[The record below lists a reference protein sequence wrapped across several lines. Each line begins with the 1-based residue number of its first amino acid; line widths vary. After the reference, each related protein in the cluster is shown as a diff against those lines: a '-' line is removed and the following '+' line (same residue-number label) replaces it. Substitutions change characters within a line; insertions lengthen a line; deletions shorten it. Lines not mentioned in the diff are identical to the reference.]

1 MWSWYMYIYVGI
13 VVSEWNFHPFLVF
26 SLILSAPLHIASQ
39 HHQNNLIQAV
49 DTMGL
54 LTVIRKQKIKDKEI
68 RVLML

>member
-1 MWSWYMYIYVGI
+1 
-13 VVSEWNFHPFLVF
+13 LF
-26 SLILSAPLHIASQ
+26 SLVLSAPLYFASQ
-39 HHQNNLIQAV
+39 HYQNNLVQAV